1 MASGES
7 FDILGAASDTHQTRR
22 APSSTIDDQIYH
34 GHPEEQRVITDL
46 VAPILGNR
54 AALQYEAG

>member
-1 MASGES
+1 MCAE
-7 FDILGAASDTHQTRR
+7 FDS
-22 APSSTIDDQIYH
+22 IDDQIYH

-46 VAPILGNR
+46 VVPILGDR